1 MSAEGCSQFPMAGCG
16 WVPPPAAGTARP
28 LPRPCPGAKPSSA
41 GAPLHVLP
49 SFQPGSVATFG
60 PGPCHGFLGSQ
71 QLAPM
76 GLQGQARHPLP
87 SSFPGAQALLLALGA
102 VALPALPQAPHV
114 PLSCSGPAPSK
125 DAAFPAFGTNTGFG
139 LSGWLLIFKAVLSS
153 VEGCPCHSLVQCGQR
168 GEAWSPSLAHEMSP
182 LLGCLSG
189 HLAKPSGES
198 LSPSDVC
205 LAHPSSKPPFPAHL
219 QGLGSSVGGMSL
231 RPSAVLGLCC
241 CLAPHITTRW
251 MAAPLGWPPKSQQG
265 HLSSFKCS

>member
-1 MSAEGCSQFPMAGCG
+1 MGPPTRCWDCPP
-16 WVPPPAAGTARP
+16 VPPP
-28 LPRPCPGAKPSSA
+28 AKPSSA

-76 GLQGQARHPLP
+76 DLQGQARHPLP
-87 SSFPGAQALLLALGA
+87 SSFPGAQALLPALGA

-125 DAAFPAFGTNTGFG
+125 DAAFPAFGTNTAVLAFQAGC
-139 LSGWLLIFKAVLSS
+139 SSSRQSCPLLKDAPATVLSS
-153 VEGCPCHSLVQCGQR
+153 VVRPGVLPWLMKCLHS
-168 GEAWSPSLAHEMSP
+168 W
-182 LLGCLSG
+182 
-189 HLAKPSGES
+189 
-198 LSPSDVC
+198 DVC
-205 LAHPSSKPPFPAHL
+205 LATWPSPVESPFHPQTCAWLTPHSEPPFPAHL
-219 QGLGSSVGGMSL
+219 QGLGSSVGGMSE
-231 RPSAVLGLCC
+231 RASAVLGLCC

-251 MAAPLGWPPKSQQG
+251 MAAPLGWPPKSQQS